1 MNIAIILS
9 GGTGTRIRSD
19 IPKQYMEV
27 EGHTMIADCLQ
38 SFFGHPKID
47 AVQVVAHES
56 WHAFIRR
63 QAEQAHRGAFERRRA
78 PRRRRADDGSH
89 LPDEKFRGFSAP
101 GTIRALS
108 IVNALRDLKETAADD
123 DIVIIHDAARPFVS
137 ADLISR
143 LIEAASAQD
152 GAMPALS
159 MKDTVYLLPEQDGA
173 WRNAFETADV
183 GMETGTLQLLPRAR
197 VVAGQ
202 APEAFRFGKYLE
214 ANEALMPE
222 KILAIKGS
230 SEVAV
235 LQGMD
240 IVVIEGEETDFKITS
255 DDDLARYR
263 VQLRK
268 EDTGKE
274 Y

>member
-38 SFFGHPKID
+38 SFFAHPAID
-47 AVQVVAHES
+47 AVQVVVHET
-56 WHAFIRR
+56 WHAFIRK
-63 QAEQAHRGAFERRRA
+63 QAEQAHVRAFERRKA
-78 PRRRRADDGSH
+78 PRRKRADDGSH

-101 GTIRALS
+101 GEIRAMS
-108 IVNALRDLKETAADD
+108 IVNALRDLKETASEE

-137 ADLISR
+137 ADLITR
-143 LIEAASAQD
+143 LIEAASAHD
-152 GAMPALS
+152 GAMPALP
-159 MKDTVYLLPEQDGA
+159 MKDTVYLLPERDGA
-173 WRNAFETADV
+173 R
-183 GMETGTLQLLPRAR
+183 TGTLQLLPRER

-202 APEAFRFGKYLE
+202 APEAFCFGKYLA

-230 SEVAV
+230 TEVAV
-235 LQGMD
+235 LAGMD
-240 IVVIEGEETDFKITS
+240 IAVIDGEESDFKVTS
-255 DDDLARYR
+255 NTDLERYR
-263 VQLRK
+263 GTLRS
-268 EDTGKE
+268 EE
-274 Y
+274 EQMA

>member
-27 EGHTMIADCLQ
+27 EGHTMIADSLQ
-38 SFFGHPKID
+38 TFFAHPEID

-56 WHAFIRR
+56 WHAFIRK
-63 QAEQAHRGAFERRRA
+63 QAEQAHRRAFERRRA
-78 PRRRRADDGSH
+78 PRRKRADDGSH

-101 GTIRALS
+101 GEIRALS
-108 IVNALRDLKETAADD
+108 IVNALRDLKETASED

-137 ADLISR
+137 AELITR
-143 LIEAASAQD
+143 LIEAASAHD
-152 GAMPALS
+152 GAMPVLP
-159 MKDTVYLLPEQDGA
+159 MKDTVYLLPEQDGGT
-173 WRNAFETADV
+173 EK
-183 GMETGTLQLLPRAR
+183 GTLQLLPRAR

-230 SEVAV
+230 TEVAV
-235 LQGMD
+235 LHGMD
-240 IVVIEGEETDFKITS
+240 IAVIDGEEADFKITS
-255 DDDLARYR
+255 EEDLARYR
-263 VQLRK
+263 EELRR
-268 EDTGKE
+268 EGVCI
-274 Y
+274 